1 MADPIKVLRSLDRLA
16 NQYTVFE
23 PDQVLT
29 HSQLNSVSSY
39 LDDQDRL
46 TRVALLGVGIV
57 AGLRVGLADGSVRV
71 TRGLGLTTDGDLL
84 MLAADTLYD
93 RFRPYDTTAPA
104 YAPFYRDVTGT
115 DGGTTSQMLSLVEL
129 VPVGESDVL
138 AGPLSQ
144 LPGGALADKVVLML
158 MESVVNDPDLC
169 SGTDCDNLGRDALH
183 RVRLLLIGQDDAA
196 ALMKSLPALQP
207 ASERAAQLPELAA
220 DRPVLGRDI
229 ATTGTLAARYRDAA
243 NRIAAR
249 LAKAFSTLP
258 GVFPE
263 ILDELFGSDPTGAWI
278 ALLQKQRS
286 GFDGTDLGLQP
297 WYDYLKDLVDTW
309 NGLRTA
315 LLADDSVVLPDVGA
329 FPKHLFLGLLSS
341 PRQWRTALYPAPL
354 DALAREQSAHAR
366 FLAWKLHVLVNAF
379 DPPADTTLRVTPSF
393 GEDRPLEDRAIPWH
407 YRLRE
412 DLPVQVGWSFRLSAR
427 DQGGANLGYRAASWA
442 QTERA
447 RAPLAFGIGAN
458 DFFRVE
464 GHLGRPVEDVSREL
478 NALIAANNLPF
489 EVQPV
494 LLHNDRSK
502 IRVRP
507 PIRYTPLHTLQYLVR
522 QDVATRLEDG
532 AKFGEQYLADVN
544 EAVAQRDVIG
554 STDSGESVV
563 GAARAARDSVASTM
577 TLAAP
582 ALALQTYSAYQ
593 ADAATNVSWKASY
606 ASTLDSVGNA
616 RINLGNVS
624 RADFTS
630 PFDNL
635 MATNQPHWIDWL
647 DTLIQAGNDRADDK
661 LLFSAFVQRHPGI
674 DHLGGTWRGGSLV
687 LVYDDAGKVV
697 ADFALGYPCAE
708 EDLPEPVEP
717 PLTRPPYRPPVII
730 DKGLRVIPSVAK
742 LIDDRFVN
750 VRAEVQKD
758 LLTQSANIDGLVK
771 GAFVQKSV
779 TTVLQPPDV
788 KTGDLLLDQLVR
800 DVSVRQTRVQDLND
814 LASRTDLSPDVRD
827 QVMSRL
833 KEAQTD
839 LATAVGDATTRVVT
853 QKVDVASGGAAD
865 VSQVLTNSLGLIR
878 DPGAVAQLGSQL
890 GKLDT
895 AAAGSQK
902 VLVGNLRVIGG
913 FR

>member
-57 AGLRVGLADGSVRV
+57 AGLRVGRVDTGVRV

-84 MLAADTLYD
+84 MLGADTLYD

-104 YAPFYRDVTGT
+104 YAPFYREVA
-115 DGGTTSQMLSLVEL
+115 GGEGNATQMLSLVEL
-129 VPVGESDVL
+129 VPAGESDVL
-138 AGPLSQ
+138 AAPLSQ
-144 LPGGALADKVVLML
+144 LPGVGLADKVVLML
-158 MESVVNDPDLC
+158 MESVVNDPDMC
-169 SGTDCDNLGRDALH
+169 TGTDCDNLGRDALH
-183 RVRLLLIGQDDAA
+183 RIRLLLIGQDDAT
-196 ALMKSLPALQP
+196 ALMKTLPVLQP
-207 ASERAAQLPELAA
+207 ASERAAQLPEVPA

-229 ATTGTLAARYRDAA
+229 ATTSALAARYRDASKK
-243 NRIAAR
+243 IVAR
-249 LAKAFSTLP
+249 LSKAFAQLSAT
-258 GVFPE
+258 FPE
-263 ILDELFGSDPTGAWI
+263 VMDELFSGDPSGQWT
-278 ALLQKQRS
+278 ALLQRLAA
-286 GFDGTDLGLQP
+286 GFDRTDLGLQP
-297 WYDYLKDLVDTW
+297 WYDFLKDLVDTF
-309 NGLRTA
+309 NDLRTA
-315 LLADDSVVLPDVGA
+315 FLADDSVVLPDVEA
-329 FPKHLFLGLLSS
+329 FPKHLFLGLLAS
-341 PRQWRTALYPAPL
+341 PRQLRTALYPAPL

-366 FLAWKLHVLVNAF
+366 FLVWKLHVLVNAF
-379 DPPADTTLRVTPSF
+379 DPPTDTQLRVTPSF
-393 GEDRPLEDRAIPWH
+393 GEACPLEDRAIPWH
-407 YRLRE
+407 YRLRD
-412 DLPVQVGWSFRLSAR
+412 DLPVPVGWSFRLSAR
-427 DQGGANLGYRAASWA
+427 DQGGANLGYRAVGWA

-447 RAPLAFGIGAN
+447 RTPLAFAIGAN

-464 GHLGRPVEDVSREL
+464 GHLGRPIEEVSKEL

-489 EVQPV
+489 EMQPV

-502 IRVRP
+502 IKVRP
-507 PIRYTPLHTLQYLVR
+507 LIRYTQLHTLQYLVR
-522 QDVATRLEDG
+522 QDVATRLEDSV
-532 AKFGEQYLADVN
+532 KFGERYFADVN
-544 EAVAQRDVIG
+544 EAVAQRNVIG

-582 ALALQTYSAYQ
+582 SLAKQTYSAYR
-593 ADAATNVSWKASY
+593 ADSASNIKWKASY

-616 RINLGNVS
+616 RINLGNLS
-624 RADFTS
+624 RTDFTS

-647 DTLIQAGNDRADDK
+647 DDLIQAGNDRSDDR
-661 LLFSAFVQRHPGI
+661 LMFPQFVQRHPGI
-674 DHLGGTWRGGSLV
+674 DHLGGAWRGGSFV

-697 ADFALGYPCAE
+697 ADFTLAYPCAE

-730 DKGLRVIPSVAK
+730 DRGLRVIPSVSK
-742 LIDDRFVN
+742 LIDDRFVF
-750 VRAEVQKD
+750 VRDDVKKELFAQ
-758 LLTQSANIDGLVK
+758 TQNIEGLVK

-779 TTVLQPPDV
+779 TTVLPGRDV

-800 DVSVRQTRVQDLND
+800 DVGGKQARVQELND
-814 LASRTDLSPDVRD
+814 LASQPGLPGDVRE
-827 QVMSRL
+827 QVLGKL
-833 KEAQTD
+833 KDAQVE
-839 LATAVGDATTRVVT
+839 LASAVGEATTRVVT
-853 QKVDVASGGAAD
+853 QKVDVSTGGAAE
-865 VSQVLTNSLGLIR
+865 VSHVLAGSLGLIR
-878 DPGAVAQLGSQL
+878 DEGAVKQLGTQL

-895 AAAGSQK
+895 GATGAQK
-902 VLVGNLRVIGG
+902 LLVGNLRVIGG